1 MTAVNLKELSMS
13 TYTRIQDLWL
23 QGEWTADQIADMV
36 DVDIQEVYMVIDDLA
51 YDYDYDFDEDRCYDH
66 N

>member
-1 MTAVNLKELSMS
+1 MS